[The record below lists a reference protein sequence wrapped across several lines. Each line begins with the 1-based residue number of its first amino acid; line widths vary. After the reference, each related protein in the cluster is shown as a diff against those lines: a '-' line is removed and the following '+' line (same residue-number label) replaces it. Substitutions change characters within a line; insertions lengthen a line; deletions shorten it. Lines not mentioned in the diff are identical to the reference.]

1 LQNPDV
7 PAADKKIITELLNK
21 PWNPYIQRHNSL
33 TEKAKI
39 LKESLLRAHAGWS
52 ANSKMPQIYLHYF
65 GNESS
70 ESLLEAYGITTK
82 DQQVDPLKYKQCPN
96 CSEPNKPD
104 SKFCAKCRM
113 VLTYDAYNETLEKQ
127 QEKDSQISALVKK
140 QEKFEQLIQMLIDSG
155 QLKPTI
161 NS

>member
-1 LQNPDV
+1 
-7 PAADKKIITELLNK
+7 
-21 PWNPYIQRHNSL
+21 
-33 TEKAKI
+33 
-39 LKESLLRAHAGWS
+39 
-52 ANSKMPQIYLHYF
+52 
-65 GNESS
+65 
-70 ESLLEAYGITTK
+70 
-82 DQQVDPLKYKQCPN
+82 
-96 CSEPNKPD
+96 
-104 SKFCAKCRM
+104 M